1 MAEETPAAKGVDGE
15 IEEIVLLDEQEEP
28 QETEQPDESGK
39 DGDPDEEVQESET
52 SEEGESQVVE
62 ETEEEKAAKEA
73 VEKDNPIAQ
82 LRNSHKELKK
92 KLRETERQNK
102 ELQEKL
108 QGAPK
113 GLDPLPAKPTMESC
127 EYDQERL
134 DRENEAWYALKL
146 KHDQKEADKKAELE
160 ARQRRIQEVHQGHQE
175 KAKALKVKDY
185 ESFQDEV
192 ADVLNE
198 DQQNIILW
206 AAENSARVVVTLASN
221 PKRLEKLASIK
232 DAAKFAAA
240 VGRLETEID
249 MARAGKAKPKPEK
262 LLGGSSGS
270 GATVTGGVLAQ
281 LEAEADRTGDRTK
294 VVAYRREQMEK
305 QRRQA

>member
-1 MAEETPAAKGVDGE
+1 MSEETPAGQGE
-15 IEEIVLLDEQEEP
+15 NEEIVLLDEQEELK
-28 QETEQPDESGK
+28 ETEVPETDETGK
-39 DGDPDEEVQESET
+39 DGDPDEQG
-52 SEEGESQVVE
+52 EEGVQTPEEEV
-62 ETEEEKAAKEA
+62 ETEEQKAAKEA
-73 VEKDNPIAQ
+73 EAEKEKDNPVAQ

-92 KLRETERQNK
+92 KLREAERQNK

-108 QGAPK
+108 QGGPAK
-113 GLDPLPAKPTMESC
+113 LEALPAKPTMESC

-146 KHDQKEADKKAELE
+146 KHDQKEADKKAEIE
-160 ARQRRIQEVHQGHQE
+160 ARQRRIQEVHQSHKE
-175 KAKALKVKDY
+175 KAAALKVKDY
-185 ESFQDEV
+185 VSFEDEV
-192 ADVLNE
+192 ADVLSE

-249 MARAGKAKPKPEK
+249 MARAGKSKPKPEK
-262 LLGGSSGS
+262 LLGSGGGS
-270 GATVTGGVLAQ
+270 GGAQAGGVLAQ